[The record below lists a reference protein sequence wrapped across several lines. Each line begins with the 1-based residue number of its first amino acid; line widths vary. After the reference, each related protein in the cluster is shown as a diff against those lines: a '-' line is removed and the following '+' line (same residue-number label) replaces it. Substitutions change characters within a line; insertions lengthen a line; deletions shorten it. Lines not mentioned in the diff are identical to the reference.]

1 MSSDGTAGKKMEQEL
16 ADLIAQSVRLR
27 EESEQLEE
35 RIRELAARCEQMQS
49 KSSGKGTG
57 KDS

>member
-1 MSSDGTAGKKMEQEL
+1 MSSDGTSGKKMEQEL
-16 ADLIAQSVRLR
+16 ADLIAQSARLR
-27 EESEQLEE
+27 EESEQLEK

-49 KSSGKGTG
+49 KPSG